1 MASEAAAIRRDGRVL
16 GLIGTGHFLSHF
28 YMLCLPPLFP
38 LLKDEFG
45 VSYAGLGLILT
56 ITYAASGIAQTPMGF
71 IVDRKGPFVVL
82 ATGLALLAG
91 ATALFAVAPGYW
103 AMLALAAV
111 AGVGHSVFH
120 PADYAILSAA
130 IDPRRMGRAFSM
142 HTFSGHLGS
151 AAAPATVIFLAS
163 LLGWRAA
170 LAALGMIGIAVMLA
184 MLTQRQALA
193 IDLEPD
199 LGTPRSGA
207 RDAEAKDGV
216 RLLMSA
222 PILVFFLFFVVT
234 SMTSSGIQSFAVAAM
249 AALHGT
255 PLTAAGTALTGF
267 LAASALGVLIGGQVV
282 DRTRR
287 HDLIAATV
295 FLGTAVVMAVIGSV
309 SLTAAALIA
318 LFTVMGLAQGMVRP
332 ARDMLVRAV
341 TPKDAS
347 GKVFGFVSTGLSV
360 GGAVTPVL
368 FGWIID
374 QGAPQAIFY
383 LLAAFMLLGVMTVA
397 AGWRVRG
404 RPGASSA

>member
-1 MASEAAAIRRDGRVL
+1 MVSEATAIRRDGRVL

-28 YMLCLPPLFP
+28 YMMCLPPLFP

-71 IVDRKGPFVVL
+71 VVDRKGPFVVL
-82 ATGLALLAG
+82 TTGLALLAG
-91 ATALFAVAPGYW
+91 AMALIAVAPSYW
-103 AMLALAAV
+103 AVLVLAAV

-142 HTFSGHLGS
+142 HTFSGHLGW
-151 AAAPATVIFLAS
+151 AAAPATVIFLAA

-170 LAALGMIGIAVMLA
+170 LAVLGMVGLAVMLA
-184 MLTQRQALA
+184 MLTQRQALT
-193 IDLEPD
+193 IVLETKQGPP
-199 LGTPRSGA
+199 GSGA
-207 RDAEAKDGV
+207 SSTEAKAGV
-216 RLLMSA
+216 RLLTSA
-222 PILVFFLFFVVT
+222 PILLFFLFFFVT
-234 SMTSSGIQSFAVAAM
+234 AMTSSGIRSFAVAAM

-255 PLTAAGTALTGF
+255 PLTAASTALTGF
-267 LAASALGVLIGGQVV
+267 LVASALGVLIGGLMV

-287 HDLIAATV
+287 HDLIAAAAL
-295 FLGTAVVMAVIGSV
+295 LGTAAAMAVIGTV
-309 SLTAAALIA
+309 SLTGAALIA

-341 TPKDAS
+341 TPRNAS

-360 GGAVTPVL
+360 GGAVTPIL
-368 FGWIID
+368 FGWILD

-383 LLAAFMLLGVMTVA
+383 LLAAFMLIAVMAIVA
-397 AGWRVRG
+397 GRRVIG
-404 RPGASSA
+404 TP

>member
-1 MASEAAAIRRDGRVL
+1 MVSEATAIRRDGRVL

-45 VSYAGLGLILT
+45 VGYAGLGLILT

-71 IVDRKGPFVVL
+71 VVDRKGPFVVL
-82 ATGLALLAG
+82 TTGLALLAG
-91 ATALFAVAPGYW
+91 AMALIAVAPSYW
-103 AMLALAAV
+103 AVLVLAAV

-142 HTFSGHLGS
+142 HTFSGHLGW
-151 AAAPATVIFLAS
+151 AAAPATVIFLAA

-170 LAALGMIGIAVMLA
+170 LAVLGMVGLAVMLA
-184 MLTQRQALA
+184 MLTQRRALT
-193 IDLEPD
+193 IVLETKQGPP
-199 LGTPRSGA
+199 GSGA
-207 RDAEAKDGV
+207 SSTEANDGV
-216 RLLMSA
+216 RLLTSA
-222 PILVFFLFFVVT
+222 PILLFFLFFFVT
-234 SMTSSGIQSFAVAAM
+234 AMTSSGIRSFAVAAM

-255 PLTAAGTALTGF
+255 PLTAASTALTGF
-267 LAASALGVLIGGQVV
+267 LVASALGVLIGGLMV

-287 HDLIAATV
+287 HDLIAAAAL
-295 FLGTAVVMAVIGSV
+295 LGTAAAMAVIGTV
-309 SLTAAALIA
+309 SLTGAALIA

-341 TPKDAS
+341 TPGNAS

-360 GGAVTPVL
+360 GGAVTPIL

-383 LLAAFMLLGVMTVA
+383 LLATFMLIAVMAIVA
-397 AGWRVRG
+397 GRRVQV
-404 RPGASSA
+404 RP

>member
-1 MASEAAAIRRDGRVL
+1 MVSEATAIRRDGRVL

-45 VSYAGLGLILT
+45 VGYAGLGLILT

-71 IVDRKGPFVVL
+71 VVDRKGPFVVL
-82 ATGLALLAG
+82 TTGLALLAG
-91 ATALFAVAPGYW
+91 AMALIAVAPSYW
-103 AMLALAAV
+103 AVLVLAAV

-142 HTFSGHLGS
+142 HTFSGHLGW
-151 AAAPATVIFLAS
+151 AAAPATVIFLAA

-170 LAALGMIGIAVMLA
+170 LAVLGMVGLAVMLA
-184 MLTQRQALA
+184 MLTQRRALT
-193 IDLEPD
+193 IVLETKQGPP
-199 LGTPRSGA
+199 GSGA
-207 RDAEAKDGV
+207 SSTEANDGV
-216 RLLMSA
+216 RLLTSA
-222 PILVFFLFFVVT
+222 PILLFFLFFFVT
-234 SMTSSGIQSFAVAAM
+234 AMTSSGIRSFAVAAM

-255 PLTAAGTALTGF
+255 PLTAASTALTGF
-267 LAASALGVLIGGQVV
+267 LVASALGVLIGGLMV

-287 HDLIAATV
+287 HDLIAAAAL
-295 FLGTAVVMAVIGSV
+295 LGTAAAMAVIGTV
-309 SLTAAALIA
+309 SLTGAALIA

-341 TPKDAS
+341 TPRNAS

-360 GGAVTPVL
+360 GGAVTPIL
-368 FGWIID
+368 FGWILD

-383 LLAAFMLLGVMTVA
+383 LLAAFMLIAVMAIVA
-397 AGWRVRG
+397 GRRVIG
-404 RPGASSA
+404 TP

>member
-1 MASEAAAIRRDGRVL
+1 MVSEATAIRRDGRVL

-28 YMLCLPPLFP
+28 YMMCLPPLFP

-45 VSYAGLGLILT
+45 VGYAGLGLILT

-71 IVDRKGPFVVL
+71 VVDRKGPFVVL
-82 ATGLALLAG
+82 TTGLALLAG
-91 ATALFAVAPGYW
+91 AMALIAVAPSYW
-103 AMLALAAV
+103 AVLVLAAV

-142 HTFSGHLGS
+142 HTFSGHLGW
-151 AAAPATVIFLAS
+151 AAAPATVIFLAA

-170 LAALGMIGIAVMLA
+170 LAVLGMVGLAVMLA
-184 MLTQRQALA
+184 MLTQRQALT
-193 IDLEPD
+193 IVLETKQGPP
-199 LGTPRSGA
+199 GSGA
-207 RDAEAKDGV
+207 SSTEAKAGV
-216 RLLMSA
+216 RLLTSA
-222 PILVFFLFFVVT
+222 PILLFFLFFFVT
-234 SMTSSGIQSFAVAAM
+234 AMTSSGIRSFAVAAM

-255 PLTAAGTALTGF
+255 PLTAASTALTGF
-267 LAASALGVLIGGQVV
+267 LVASALGVLIGGLMV

-287 HDLIAATV
+287 HDLIAAAAL
-295 FLGTAVVMAVIGSV
+295 LGTAAAMAVIGTV
-309 SLTAAALIA
+309 SLTGAALIA

-341 TPKDAS
+341 TPRNAS

-360 GGAVTPVL
+360 GGAVTPIL
-368 FGWIID
+368 FGWILD

-383 LLAAFMLLGVMTVA
+383 LLAAFMLIAVMAIVA
-397 AGWRVRG
+397 GRRVIG
-404 RPGASSA
+404 TP

>member
-1 MASEAAAIRRDGRVL
+1 MVSEATAIRRDGRVL

-28 YMLCLPPLFP
+28 YMMCLPPLFP

-71 IVDRKGPFVVL
+71 VVDRKGPFVVL
-82 ATGLALLAG
+82 TTGLALLAG
-91 ATALFAVAPGYW
+91 AMALIAVAPSYW
-103 AMLALAAV
+103 AVLVLAAV

-142 HTFSGHLGS
+142 HTFSGHLGW
-151 AAAPATVIFLAS
+151 AAAPATVIFLAA

-170 LAALGMIGIAVMLA
+170 LAVLGMVGLAVMLA
-184 MLTQRQALA
+184 MLTQRQALT
-193 IDLEPD
+193 IVLETKQGPP
-199 LGTPRSGA
+199 GSGA
-207 RDAEAKDGV
+207 SSTEANDGV
-216 RLLMSA
+216 RLLTSA
-222 PILVFFLFFVVT
+222 PILLFFLFFFVT
-234 SMTSSGIQSFAVAAM
+234 AMTSSGIRSFAVAAM

-255 PLTAAGTALTGF
+255 PLTAASTALTGF
-267 LAASALGVLIGGQVV
+267 LVASALGVLIGGLMV

-287 HDLIAATV
+287 HDLIAAAAL
-295 FLGTAVVMAVIGSV
+295 LGTAAAMAVIGTV
-309 SLTAAALIA
+309 SLTGAALIA

-341 TPKDAS
+341 TPRNAS

-360 GGAVTPVL
+360 GGAVTPIL
-368 FGWIID
+368 FGWILD

-383 LLAAFMLLGVMTVA
+383 LLAAFMLIAVMAIVA
-397 AGWRVRG
+397 GRRVIG
-404 RPGASSA
+404 TP